1 MIGGGQQNSL
11 SRQRSAM
18 MINTL
23 ADITTD
29 FLSDAFPY
37 ALGYWQGR
45 ACGHYE
51 NGTYENMTD
60 VHQYLYKIGYDA
72 GIADFV
78 ELDEMIDDKRF
89 DDADGVVYENE

>member
-1 MIGGGQQNSL
+1 MIEGGQQNSL

-23 ADITTD
+23 ADITTE

-60 VHQYLYKIGYDA
+60 VHKYLYKIGYDA

>member
-1 MIGGGQQNSL
+1 MIEGGQQNSL

-89 DDADGVVYENE
+89 DDADGIVYENE